1 MPVINKKSNM
11 AFGYYASLFPSQ
23 NIKVKTVT
31 VTFLSHNSDFY
42 YWNCEFTSCNSD
54 FIGIVRYCK
63 FTVFK
68 VTITHY
74 PLYSMAE
81 ISFHKFHMCKGKKQT
96 NKHKNAQSNTHSQ
109 SSPLPLLSFSDP
121 TIPLSLPGIIMF
133 SLSDSVLFCI
143 PKTIQR
149 GLFYSMLLILYVYCT
164 PCLFLQLRLESAI
177 SKYFSDLKNA
187 YQLHN
192 ILYREIFSIPLSCC
206 CCRSRSFILYLRFG
220 TLGLRLCH
228 PVFKHL

>member
-1 MPVINKKSNM
+1 MGIGCGWCPHGRWCQWSIKKSNM

-23 NIKVKTVT
+23 NIKVKSVT

-96 NKHKNAQSNTHSQ
+96 NKQTNKQTKIKMHSLTHILT
-109 SSPLPLLSFSDP
+109 PLPYLFSLFL
-121 TIPLSLPGIIMF
+121 IQLFLSL
-133 SLSDSVLFCI
+133 SH
-143 PKTIQR
+143 
-149 GLFYSMLLILYVYCT
+149 T

-187 YQLHN
+187 YQL
-192 ILYREIFSIPLSCC
+192 L
-206 CCRSRSFILYLRFG
+206 
-220 TLGLRLCH
+220 
-228 PVFKHL
+228 